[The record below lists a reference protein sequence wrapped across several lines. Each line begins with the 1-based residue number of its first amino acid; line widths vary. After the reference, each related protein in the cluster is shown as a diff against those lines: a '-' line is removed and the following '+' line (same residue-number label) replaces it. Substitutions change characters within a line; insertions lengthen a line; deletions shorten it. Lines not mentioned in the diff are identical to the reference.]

1 MRRRAF
7 FVVLLAA
14 GTHGLLASRFF
25 AAPPL
30 IVWNATPSVP
40 VGLYLIVRADA
51 LRVGDLAL
59 LRLDPGSA
67 ARFAAR
73 GYLPAGVPL
82 LKPVGAIAGT
92 MVCEREGAVSIA
104 GKHVAD
110 AQATDGKGRPI
121 AAWEGCRTLPS
132 DELLVLNADNL
143 ASLDGR
149 YFGPSPITA
158 VIGRALPLW
167 TLEAR

>member
-1 MRRRAF
+1 MTRRAF
-7 FVVLLAA
+7 TLVLM
-14 GTHGLLASRFF
+14 GTATLGLLASRFL
-25 AAPPL
+25 AGPPL

-59 LRLDPGSA
+59 LHLDPGSA

-92 MVCEREGAVSIA
+92 PVCEREGALSIA

-110 AQATDGKGRPI
+110 AQATDGRGRAL
-121 AAWEGCRTLPS
+121 AAWEGCRTLTA

-143 ASLDGR
+143 VSLDGR